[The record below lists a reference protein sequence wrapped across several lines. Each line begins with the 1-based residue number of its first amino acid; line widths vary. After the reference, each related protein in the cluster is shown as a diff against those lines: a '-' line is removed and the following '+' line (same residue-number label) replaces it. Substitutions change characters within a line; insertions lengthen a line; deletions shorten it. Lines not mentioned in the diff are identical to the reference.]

1 MSIQQSYSY
10 SSSSSSS
17 AGGGGGLSFGSSGS
31 TIRPREISIRKGGGG
46 GGMSISQ
53 TSMSRSGGG
62 GGGFGMGGGGG
73 GMSLKM
79 RVAALGGSGGGI
91 SGAVREVAS
100 NPTAVIAQRERE
112 KRDLQD
118 LNDRFASYIER
129 VRFLEADNKRLQSI
143 IDTLKVK
150 FEQLEVTLKE
160 MYEAELAA
168 ARKTIDET
176 TKAKAEVELRVARL
190 EEELADYRM
199 KYETEV
205 REHLIT
211 KERVPALEKGI
222 SERDAQIEF
231 LTKTVDA
238 QERELAKIKG
248 DLARCQMEL
257 RDAKTGADAEI
268 VARIELESIVQTKD
282 DEINFLKNM
291 YEEKIR
297 QLMDINFDS
306 EDWRTMF
313 SNELALALRDIRAEY
328 DAILESQKGADT
340 DSWYKAKFNE
350 MLATSQRSGSEL
362 TESKE
367 EVKRARAKYQELQM
381 EISRLRGENAQL
393 LERLAYLEAELDAL
407 NKSHALALDDAQAEI
422 EKLRAQL
429 AAQILELKELMDS
442 KLALDAEIATYRRL
456 LMGEESR
463 LREHAGGELQ
473 MSMGG
478 GGGGGGGYSMSM
490 SGGGGGGGGMYVQS
504 SSSSAS
510 ASAGGASQQV
520 MVTKSEVASKKTYQR
535 SSKGPV
541 AITECCP
548 DGEFVLLENKKGKD
562 QSLDG
567 FCVRRKVDFDADLVF
582 KFPAG
587 FVIPSGSTVKVWAD
601 VNNAVDNAPFQVVW
615 GGCRSWGVGSN
626 ILTTLVSPEGEDKS
640 THKQTTVTETA

>member
-1 MSIQQSYSY
+1 M
-10 SSSSSSS
+10 
-17 AGGGGGLSFGSSGS
+17 
-31 TIRPREISIRKGGGG
+31 
-46 GGMSISQ
+46 
-53 TSMSRSGGG
+53 GGG

-73 GMSLKM
+73 GGGGGMSLRM
-79 RVAALGGSGGGI
+79 AVAALGGSSGGGI

-100 NPTAVIAQRERE
+100 NPTAVIARRQED

-160 MYEAELAA
+160 MYEAELTA

-176 TKAKAEVELRVARL
+176 TKAKAEVELRCARL
-190 EEELADYRM
+190 EQELADFRM
-199 KYETEV
+199 KWENEV
-205 REHLIT
+205 KEHLIT

-248 DLARCQMEL
+248 DLARCQREL
-257 RDAKTGADAEI
+257 RDSKTGADAEI
-268 VARIELESIVQTKD
+268 VGRIELESIVQTKD

-328 DAILESQKGADT
+328 DAILESQKGADN

-350 MLATSQRSGSEL
+350 MLATSQRSGNEL
-362 TESKE
+362 VESKE

-393 LERLAYLEAELDAL
+393 LERVAMLEAELDAL

-473 MSMGG
+473 MSS
-478 GGGGGGGYSMSM
+478 GGGYGYG
-490 SGGGGGGGGMYVQS
+490 SGGGGGSGGMIVQS

-510 ASAGGASQQV
+510 ASAGGATQQV

-548 DGEFVLLENKKGKD
+548 DGDFILIENKKGKD

-567 FCVRRKVDFDADLVF
+567 FGIRRKVDGDADLFF

-587 FVIPSGSTVKVWAD
+587 FAIPSGSTVKIWAD
-601 VNNAVDNAPFQVVW
+601 VNDAINNPPFQIVW
-615 GGCRSWGVGSN
+615 QGTRSWGVGAN
-626 ILTTLVSPEGEDKS
+626 ILTTLVSPDGEDKS

>member
-1 MSIQQSYSY
+1 M
-10 SSSSSSS
+10 
-17 AGGGGGLSFGSSGS
+17 
-31 TIRPREISIRKGGGG
+31 
-46 GGMSISQ
+46 
-53 TSMSRSGGG
+53 

-73 GMSLKM
+73 GGGGGMSLRM
-79 RVAALGGSGGGI
+79 AVAALGGSSGGGI

-160 MYEAELAA
+160 MCEAELTA

-176 TKAKAEVELRVARL
+176 TKAKAEVELRCARL
-190 EEELADYRM
+190 EQELADFRM
-199 KYETEV
+199 KWENEV
-205 REHLIT
+205 KEHLIT

-231 LTKTVDA
+231 LT
-238 QERELAKIKG
+238 
-248 DLARCQMEL
+248 
-257 RDAKTGADAEI
+257 KTGADAEI

-362 TESKE
+362 VESKE

-393 LERLAYLEAELDAL
+393 LERVAMLEAELDAL
-407 NKSHALALDDAQAEI
+407 GKSHALALDAAQAEI

-429 AAQILELKELMDS
+429 AAQIMELKELMDS

-456 LMGEESR
+456 LMGEETR

-473 MSMGG
+473 MSGG
-478 GGGGGGGYSMSM
+478 GGGGGGFSMSA
-490 SGGGGGGGGMYVQS
+490 GGGGGGGMIMQS
-504 SSSSAS
+504 SSSSS
-510 ASAGGASQQV
+510 MASAGGASQQV

-548 DGEFVLLENKKGKD
+548 EGEFVLLENKKGKD

-567 FCVRRKVDFDADLVF
+567 FSIRRKVDADADLVF

-587 FVIPSGSTVKVWAD
+587 FSIPSGSTVKVWAD
-601 VNNAVDNAPFQVVW
+601 VADAVNNAPFQIVW
-615 GGCRSWGVGSN
+615 QGCRSWGIGSN
-626 ILTTLVSPEGEDKS
+626 ILTTLVSPEGDDKS
-640 THKQTTVTETA
+640 THKQSTVTETA

>member
-1 MSIQQSYSY
+1 MSVSYSIERT
-10 SSSSSSS
+10 SQ
-17 AGGGGGLSFGSSGS
+17 S
-31 TIRPREISIRKGGGG
+31 TIQPRAINIRK
-46 GGMSISQ
+46 SHQ
-53 TSMSRSGGG
+53 SMS
-62 GGGFGMGGGGG
+62 GGGGG

-79 RVAALGGSGGGI
+79 AVAALGGSGGSI
-91 SGAVREVAS
+91 SGAVREVAA

-112 KRDLQD
+112 KRDLQE

-143 IDTLKVK
+143 IDVLKVK
-150 FEQLEVTLKE
+150 FEKLEETLKE
-160 MYEAELAA
+160 MYEAELEQ

-176 TKAKAEVELRVARL
+176 TKAKAEVELKVARL
-190 EEELADYRM
+190 EEELADYKRR
-199 KYETEV
+199 YEDEA
-205 REHLIT
+205 REHALT
-211 KERVPALEKGI
+211 KANIPKLEKAI
-222 SERDAQIEF
+222 SERDAQIDF
-231 LTKTVDA
+231 LTKNVDA
-238 QERELAKIKG
+238 LERELARLKG
-248 DLARCQMEL
+248 EIARLQRDLS
-257 RDAKTGADAEI
+257 DAKTAADAEI
-268 VARIELESIVQTKD
+268 VARIELESMVQSKD

-350 MLATSQRSGSEL
+350 MLATSQRSGNEL
-362 TESKE
+362 VESKE

-393 LERLAYLEAELDAL
+393 LERVAMLEAELDAL

-463 LREHAGGELQ
+463 LREHSAGELQ

-478 GGGGGGGYSMSM
+478 GGGYGYS
-490 SGGGGGGGGMYVQS
+490 SGGGGGGMIVQS

-510 ASAGGASQQV
+510 ASAGGATQQV

-548 DGEFVLLENKKGKD
+548 DGDFILIENKKGKD

-567 FCVRRKVDFDADLVF
+567 FGIRRKVDGDADLFF
-582 KFPAG
+582 KFPVG
-587 FVIPSGSTVKVWAD
+587 FAIPSGSTVKIWAD
-601 VNNAVDNAPFQVVW
+601 VNDAINNPPFQIVW
-615 GGCRSWGVGSN
+615 QGTRSWGVGAN
-626 ILTTLVSPEGEDKS
+626 ILTTLVSPDGEDKS

>member
-1 MSIQQSYSY
+1 MSQSVSYSY
-10 SSSSSSS
+10 SSSSSNQ
-17 AGGGGGLSFGSSGS
+17 S
-31 TIRPREISIRKGGGG
+31 TIRPREISIRKGGMSYGAGGGGG

-53 TSMSRSGGG
+53 SSISRSGGG
-62 GGGFGMGGGGG
+62 GGMGGG

-79 RVAALGGSGGGI
+79 AVAALGGSGGGI

-112 KRDLQD
+112 KRDLQE

-143 IDTLKVK
+143 IDVLKVK

-160 MYEAELAA
+160 MYEAELVA

-190 EEELADYRM
+190 EEELADYKLRF
-199 KYETEV
+199 ETEV
-205 REHLIT
+205 KEHAYT
-211 KERVPALEKGI
+211 KERLPALEKAV
-222 SERDAQIEF
+222 SERDAQIEY

-238 QERELAKIKG
+238 LEHQLAKGKG

-268 VARIELESIVQTKD
+268 VARIELESMVQTKD

-297 QLMDINFDS
+297 QLMDLNFDS

-328 DAILESQKGADT
+328 DAILESQKGADN

-350 MLATSQRSGSEL
+350 MILTSKRSGDEL
-362 TESKE
+362 MESKE
-367 EVKRARAKYQELQM
+367 EVKRMRAKYAELTA
-381 EISRLRGENAQL
+381 EISRLRASEAAL
-393 LERLAYLEAELDAL
+393 LERVAALEAELDYAG
-407 NKSHALALDDAQAEI
+407 KSHAMALDDANAEI

-463 LREHAGGELQ
+463 LRETTASGG
-473 MSMGG
+473 SF
-478 GGGGGGGYSMSM
+478 SM
-490 SGGGGGGGGMYVQS
+490 SGGGGGSGGMMSGGGGGGMIVQQS
-504 SSSSAS
+504 SSSAM

-520 MVTKSEVASKKTYQR
+520 LVTKSEVASKKTYQR

-548 DGEFVLLENKKGKD
+548 EGEYVMIENKKGKE

-567 FCVRRKVDFDADLVF
+567 FAVRRKVDLEPALEF
-582 KFPAG
+582 KFPVG
-587 FVIPSGSTVKVWAD
+587 FVIPSGSSVKIWAA
-601 VNNAVDNAPFQVVW
+601 VANAVDNAPFQIVW
-615 GGCRSWGVGSN
+615 RGSTNWGVGSN
-626 ILTTLVSPEGEDKS
+626 VLTTLVSPDGEDKS
-640 THKQTTVTETA
+640 THKQTTVTESG

>member
-1 MSIQQSYSY
+1 MSYSVERTTQ
-10 SSSSSSS
+10 
-17 AGGGGGLSFGSSGS
+17 S
-31 TIRPREISIRKGGGG
+31 TIQPRNINLR
-46 GGMSISQ
+46 MA
-53 TSMSRSGGG
+53 
-62 GGGFGMGGGGG
+62 
-73 GMSLKM
+73 
-79 RVAALGGSGGGI
+79 VAALGGGGGGI

-100 NPTAVIAQRERE
+100 NPTAVIAQREKE
-112 KRDLQD
+112 KRDLQE

-150 FEQLEVTLKE
+150 FEQLKVTLKE
-160 MYEAELAA
+160 MYENELEQ

-176 TKAKAEVELRVARL
+176 TKAKAEVELKVARL

-199 KYETEV
+199 RYDTEV
-205 REHLIT
+205 KEHLIT

-248 DLARCQMEL
+248 DLARCQRDL

-328 DAILESQKGADT
+328 DAILEAQKGADN

-362 TESKE
+362 VESKE

-393 LERLAYLEAELDAL
+393 LERVAMLEAELDAL
-407 NKSHALALDDAQAEI
+407 GKSHALALDDAQAEI

-429 AAQILELKELMDS
+429 AAQIMELKELMDS

-456 LMGEESR
+456 LMGEETR
-463 LREHAGGELQ
+463 LREHLAGGGAA
-473 MSMGG
+473 GG
-478 GGGGGGGYSMSM
+478 GGGGFSMSA
-490 SGGGGGGGGMYVQS
+490 GGGGGGGGMIMQS
-504 SSSSAS
+504 SSSSS
-510 ASAGGASQQV
+510 MASAGGASQQV

-548 DGEFVLLENKKGKD
+548 EGEFVLLENKKGKD

-567 FCVRRKVDFDADLVF
+567 FSIRRKVDADADLVF

-601 VNNAVDNAPFQVVW
+601 VADAVNNAPFQIVW
-615 GGCRSWGVGSN
+615 QGCRSWGIGSN
-626 ILTTLVSPEGEDKS
+626 ILTTLVSPEGDAKS
-640 THKQTTVTETA
+640 THKQSTVTETA

>member
-1 MSIQQSYSY
+1 MSISI
-10 SSSSSSS
+10 SSSS
-17 AGGGGGLSFGSSGS
+17 
-31 TIRPREISIRKGGGG
+31 I
-46 GGMSISQ
+46 
-53 TSMSRSGGG
+53 SRSGGG
-62 GGGFGMGGGGG
+62 GMGGGGGGGGG
-73 GMSLKM
+73 GMSLRM
-79 RVAALGGSGGGI
+79 AVAALGGSSGGGI

-112 KRDLQD
+112 KRDLQE

-160 MYEAELAA
+160 MYENELEQ

-176 TKAKAEVELRVARL
+176 TKAKAEVELKVARL

-199 KYETEV
+199 RYDTEV
-205 REHLIT
+205 KEHLIT

-248 DLARCQMEL
+248 DLARCQREL
-257 RDAKTGADAEI
+257 RDSKTGADAEI
-268 VARIELESIVQTKD
+268 VGRIELESIVQTKD

-350 MLATSQRSGSEL
+350 MLATSQRSGNEL
-362 TESKE
+362 VESKE

-393 LERLAYLEAELDAL
+393 LERVAMLEAELDAL

-456 LMGEESR
+456 LMGEETR

-473 MSMGG
+473 MS
-478 GGGGGGGYSMSM
+478 
-490 SGGGGGGGGMYVQS
+490 GGGGGGMIMQS
-504 SSSSAS
+504 SSSSS
-510 ASAGGASQQV
+510 MASAGGASQQV

-548 DGEFVLLENKKGKD
+548 EGEFVLLENKKGKD

-567 FCVRRKVDFDADLVF
+567 FAVRRKVDFDADLVF

-601 VNNAVDNAPFQVVW
+601 VNNAVNNAPFQIVW
-615 GGCRSWGVGSN
+615 SGAKSWGVGSN
-626 ILTTLVSPEGEDKS
+626 IVTTLVSPDGEDKS
-640 THKQTTVTETA
+640 THKQTTVTESA

>member
-1 MSIQQSYSY
+1 M
-10 SSSSSSS
+10 
-17 AGGGGGLSFGSSGS
+17 GGGG
-31 TIRPREISIRKGGGG
+31 
-46 GGMSISQ
+46 
-53 TSMSRSGGG
+53 
-62 GGGFGMGGGGG
+62 GGGGG
-73 GMSLKM
+73 GMSLRM
-79 RVAALGGSGGGI
+79 AVAALGGSSGGSI
-91 SGAVREVAS
+91 SGAVREVAA

-112 KRDLQD
+112 KRDLQE

-160 MYEAELAA
+160 MYEAELTA

-176 TKAKAEVELRVARL
+176 TKAKAEVELRCARL
-190 EEELADYRM
+190 EQELADFRM
-199 KYETEV
+199 KWENEV
-205 REHLIT
+205 KEHLIT

-248 DLARCQMEL
+248 DLARCQREL
-257 RDAKTGADAEI
+257 RDSKTGADAEI
-268 VARIELESIVQTKD
+268 VGRIELESIVQTKD

-328 DAILESQKGADT
+328 DAILESQKGADN

-350 MLATSQRSGSEL
+350 MLATSQRSGNEL
-362 TESKE
+362 VESKE

-393 LERLAYLEAELDAL
+393 LERVAMLEAELDAL

-456 LMGEESR
+456 LMGEETR

-473 MSMGG
+473 MSS
-478 GGGGGGGYSMSM
+478 GGGGGGYSMSN
-490 SGGGGGGGGMYVQS
+490 GGGGGGMIVQS
-504 SSSSAS
+504 SSSSAM

-541 AITECCP
+541 AITECDP
-548 DGEFVLLENKKGKD
+548 EGEFILLENKKGKD
-562 QSLDG
+562 MSLDG
-567 FCVRRKVDFDADLVF
+567 FGIRRKVDHDADLNF
-582 KFPAG
+582 MFPSG
-587 FVIPSGSTVKVWAD
+587 FAIPSGSSVKVWAD
-601 VNNAVDNAPFQVVW
+601 VNNAVDQAPFQIVW
-615 GGCRSWGVGSN
+615 RGARSWGAGSN
-626 ILTTLVSPEGEDKS
+626 ILTTLVSPDGEDKS
-640 THKQTTVTETA
+640 THKQTTITESG

>member
-1 MSIQQSYSY
+1 
-10 SSSSSSS
+10 
-17 AGGGGGLSFGSSGS
+17 
-31 TIRPREISIRKGGGG
+31 
-46 GGMSISQ
+46 
-53 TSMSRSGGG
+53 
-62 GGGFGMGGGGG
+62 
-73 GMSLKM
+73 M
-79 RVAALGGSGGGI
+79 RY
-91 SGAVREVAS
+91 
-100 NPTAVIAQRERE
+100 
-112 KRDLQD
+112 D
-118 LNDRFASYIER
+118 
-129 VRFLEADNKRLQSI
+129 
-143 IDTLKVK
+143 
-150 FEQLEVTLKE
+150 
-160 MYEAELAA
+160 
-168 ARKTIDET
+168 
-176 TKAKAEVELRVARL
+176 
-190 EEELADYRM
+190 
-199 KYETEV
+199 TEV
-205 REHLIT
+205 KEHLIT

-248 DLARCQMEL
+248 DLARTQRDL

-350 MLATSQRSGSEL
+350 MLATSQRSGNEL
-362 TESKE
+362 VESKE

-393 LERLAYLEAELDAL
+393 LERVAMLEAELDAL

-456 LMGEESR
+456 LMGEETR

-478 GGGGGGGYSMSM
+478 GGGGGGMFM
-490 SGGGGGGGGMYVQS
+490 QS
-504 SSSSAS
+504 SSSSAM

-535 SSKGPV
+535 SSK
-541 AITECCP
+541 
-548 DGEFVLLENKKGKD
+548 
-562 QSLDG
+562 
-567 FCVRRKVDFDADLVF
+567 
-582 KFPAG
+582 
-587 FVIPSGSTVKVWAD
+587 
-601 VNNAVDNAPFQVVW
+601 
-615 GGCRSWGVGSN
+615 
-626 ILTTLVSPEGEDKS
+626 
-640 THKQTTVTETA
+640 

>member
-1 MSIQQSYSY
+1 MASQSYSY
-10 SSSSSSS
+10 SSSSSSQ
-17 AGGGGGLSFGSSGS
+17 S

-46 GGMSISQ
+46 GGGMSITQS
-53 TSMSRSGGG
+53 SMSRSGGG

-73 GMSLKM
+73 GGGGMSLRM
-79 RVAALGGSGGGI
+79 AVAALGGGGGGI

-100 NPTAVIAQRERE
+100 NPTAVIAQREKE
-112 KRDLQD
+112 KRDLQE

-160 MYEAELAA
+160 MYENELEQ

-176 TKAKAEVELRVARL
+176 TKAKAEVELKVARL

-199 KYETEV
+199 RYDTEV
-205 REHLIT
+205 KEHLIT

-248 DLARCQMEL
+248 DLARCQRDL

-362 TESKE
+362 VESKE

-393 LERLAYLEAELDAL
+393 LERVAMLEAELDAL
-407 NKSHALALDDAQAEI
+407 GKSHALALDDAQAEI

-429 AAQILELKELMDS
+429 AAQIMELKELMDS

-456 LMGEESR
+456 LMGEETR

-473 MSMGG
+473 MSGG
-478 GGGGGGGYSMSM
+478 GGGGGGFSMSA
-490 SGGGGGGGGMYVQS
+490 GGGGGGGGMIMQS
-504 SSSSAS
+504 SSSSS
-510 ASAGGASQQV
+510 MASAGGASQQV

-548 DGEFVLLENKKGKD
+548 EGEFVLLENKKGKD

-567 FCVRRKVDFDADLVF
+567 FSIRRKVDADADLVF

-587 FVIPSGSTVKVWAD
+587 FSIPSGSTVKVWAD
-601 VNNAVDNAPFQVVW
+601 VADAVNNAPFQIVW
-615 GGCRSWGVGSN
+615 QGCRSWGIGSN
-626 ILTTLVSPEGEDKS
+626 ILTTLVSPEGDDKS
-640 THKQTTVTETA
+640 THKQSTVTETA

>member
-1 MSIQQSYSY
+1 M
-10 SSSSSSS
+10 
-17 AGGGGGLSFGSSGS
+17 GGG
-31 TIRPREISIRKGGGG
+31 
-46 GGMSISQ
+46 
-53 TSMSRSGGG
+53 
-62 GGGFGMGGGGG
+62 GGGGG
-73 GMSLKM
+73 GMSLRM
-79 RVAALGGSGGGI
+79 AVAALGGGGGAI

-100 NPTAVIAQRERE
+100 NPTAVIAQREKE
-112 KRDLQD
+112 KRDLQE

-143 IDTLKVK
+143 IDVLKVK
-150 FEQLEVTLKE
+150 FEKLEETLKE
-160 MYEAELAA
+160 MYEAELEQ

-176 TKAKAEVELRVARL
+176 TKAKAEVELKVARL

-199 KYETEV
+199 RYDTEV
-205 REHLIT
+205 KEHLIT

-248 DLARCQMEL
+248 DLARCQRDL

-350 MLATSQRSGSEL
+350 MLATSQRSGNEL
-362 TESKE
+362 VESKE

-393 LERLAYLEAELDAL
+393 LERVAMLEAELDAL
-407 NKSHALALDDAQAEI
+407 GKSHALALDDAQAEI

-429 AAQILELKELMDS
+429 AAQIMELKELMDS

-456 LMGEESR
+456 LMGEETR
-463 LREHAGGELQ
+463 LREHAGGEFQ

-478 GGGGGGGYSMSM
+478 GGGMVM
-490 SGGGGGGGGMYVQS
+490 QS
-504 SSSSAS
+504 SSSSAM

-548 DGEFVLLENKKGKD
+548 EGEFVLLENKKGKD

-567 FCVRRKVDFDADLVF
+567 FFIRRKVDADADLVF

-587 FVIPSGSTVKVWAD
+587 FSIPSGSTVKVWAD
-601 VNNAVDNAPFQVVW
+601 VADAVNNAPFQIVW
-615 GGCRSWGVGSN
+615 QGCRSWGIGSN
-626 ILTTLVSPEGEDKS
+626 ILTTLVSPEGDDKS
-640 THKQTTVTETA
+640 THKQSTVTETA

>member
-1 MSIQQSYSY
+1 MSVSQSYSY
-10 SSSSSSS
+10 STSS
-17 AGGGGGLSFGSSGS
+17 SSGS
-31 TIRPREISIRKGGGG
+31 TIRPREISIRKGGMGG
-46 GGMSISQ
+46 GGGSMSIS
-53 TSMSRSGGG
+53 SSSISRSGGG

-73 GMSLKM
+73 GGGMSLRM
-79 RVAALGGSGGGI
+79 AVAALGGSGGGI

-100 NPTAVIAQRERE
+100 NPTAVIAQREKE
-112 KRDLQD
+112 KRDLQE

-160 MYEAELAA
+160 MYENELAA

-190 EEELADYRM
+190 EEELADYRT
-199 KYETEV
+199 KYENEV
-205 REHLIT
+205 KEHLIT

-248 DLARCQMEL
+248 DLARCQRDL

-328 DAILESQKGADT
+328 DAILESQKGADN

-362 TESKE
+362 VESKE

-393 LERLAYLEAELDAL
+393 LERVAMLEAELDAL
-407 NKSHALALDDAQAEI
+407 GKSHSLALDDAQAEI

-456 LMGEESR
+456 LMGEETR
-463 LREHAGGELQ
+463 LREHAGGDLQ
-473 MSMGG
+473 MSGGGGGYGMSMGG
-478 GGGGGGGYSMSM
+478 GGGGMI
-490 SGGGGGGGGMYVQS
+490 VQS
-504 SSSSAS
+504 SSSSAM

-562 QSLDG
+562 QNLEG
-567 FCVRRKVDFDADLVF
+567 FGIRRKVDLDNDIFF
-582 KFPAG
+582 KFPVG
-587 FVIPSGSTVKVWAD
+587 FVIPSGSTVKVWSD
-601 VNNAVDNAPFQVVW
+601 VNNAVDNAPFQIVW
-615 GGCRSWGVGSN
+615 RGTRSWGVGSN
-626 ILTTLVSPEGEDKS
+626 ILTTLVSPDGEDKS
-640 THKQTTVTETA
+640 THKQTTVTESA

>member
-1 MSIQQSYSY
+1 M
-10 SSSSSSS
+10 
-17 AGGGGGLSFGSSGS
+17 
-31 TIRPREISIRKGGGG
+31 
-46 GGMSISQ
+46 
-53 TSMSRSGGG
+53 GGG

-73 GMSLKM
+73 GGGGGMSLRM
-79 RVAALGGSGGGI
+79 AVAALGGSSGGGI

-160 MYEAELAA
+160 MYEAELTA

-176 TKAKAEVELRVARL
+176 TKAKAEVELRCARL
-190 EEELADYRM
+190 EQELADFRM
-199 KYETEV
+199 KWENEV
-205 REHLIT
+205 KEHLIT

-248 DLARCQMEL
+248 DLARCQREL
-257 RDAKTGADAEI
+257 RDSKTGADAEI
-268 VARIELESIVQTKD
+268 VGRIELESIVQTKD

-350 MLATSQRSGSEL
+350 MLATSQRSGNEL
-362 TESKE
+362 VESKE

-381 EISRLRGENAQL
+381 EISRLRGENARL
-393 LERLAYLEAELDAL
+393 LERVAMLEAELDAL

-463 LREHAGGELQ
+463 LREHSGGELQ
-473 MSMGG
+473 MS
-478 GGGGGGGYSMSM
+478 GGGGGYGMSM
-490 SGGGGGGGGMYVQS
+490 SAGGGGGGGMYVQS
-504 SSSSAS
+504 SSSSAM

-548 DGEFVLLENKKGKD
+548 EGEFVLLENKKGKD

-567 FCVRRKVDFDADLVF
+567 FGIRRKVDSEADLVF
-582 KFPAG
+582 KFPVG
-587 FVIPSGSTVKVWAD
+587 FVIPSGSSVKVWAD
-601 VNNAVDNAPFQVVW
+601 VNNAVDNAPFQIVW
-615 GGCRSWGVGSN
+615 RGARSWGVGSN

-640 THKQTTVTETA
+640 THKQTTVTESA

>member
-1 MSIQQSYSY
+1 MSYG
-10 SSSSSSS
+10 
-17 AGGGGGLSFGSSGS
+17 AA
-31 TIRPREISIRKGGGG
+31 GGG

-53 TSMSRSGGG
+53 SSISRSG
-62 GGGFGMGGGGG
+62 GGGGG

-79 RVAALGGSGGGI
+79 AVAALGGGGGGI

-112 KRDLQD
+112 KRDLQE

-160 MYEAELAA
+160 MYEAELVA

-176 TKAKAEVELRVARL
+176 TKAKAEVELRVVRL
-190 EEELADYRM
+190 EEELADYKRR
-199 KYETEV
+199 YETEAK
-205 REHLIT
+205 EHAYT
-211 KERVPALEKGI
+211 KERLPALEKAL
-222 SERDAQIEF
+222 SERDAQIEY
-231 LTKTVDA
+231 LTKSVDA
-238 QERELAKIKG
+238 LEHQLAKAKG
-248 DLARCQMEL
+248 DLARCQIEL
-257 RDAKTGADAEI
+257 RDSKTAADAEI
-268 VARIELESIVQTKD
+268 VARIELESMVQTKD

-297 QLMDINFDS
+297 QLMDLNFDS

-328 DAILESQKGADT
+328 DAILESQKGADN
-340 DSWYKAKFNE
+340 DGWYKAKFNE
-350 MLATSQRSGSEL
+350 MLTTSQRSSSEL
-362 TESKE
+362 MESKE
-367 EVKRARAKYQELQM
+367 EVKRARAKYAELQA
-381 EISRLRGENAQL
+381 EISRLRADNAQL
-393 LERLAYLEAELDAL
+393 LERVAALESELDYL
-407 NKSHALALDDAQAEI
+407 GKSHAMTIDDLNAEV

-463 LREHAGGELQ
+463 LREGFAAGG
-473 MSMGG
+473 SMAA
-478 GGGGGGGYSMSM
+478 
-490 SGGGGGGGGMYVQS
+490 GGGGGGMIMQS
-504 SSSSAS
+504 SSSSAM
-510 ASAGGASQQV
+510 ASAGGATQQV

-548 DGEFVLLENKKGKD
+548 DGEYVMIENKKGKE
-562 QSLDG
+562 QNLDG
-567 FCVRRKVDFDADLVF
+567 FSIRRKVDAAAPLEFR
-582 KFPAG
+582 FPAG
-587 FVIPSGSTVKVWAD
+587 FIIPSGSTIKIWANVAAA
-601 VNNAVDNAPFQVVW
+601 VNNPPFQIVW
-615 GGCRSWGVGSN
+615 QGSHSWGAGSN
-626 ILTTLVSPEGEDKS
+626 VLTTLVSPDGEDKS
-640 THKQTTVTETA
+640 THKQTTVTESG

>member
-1 MSIQQSYSY
+1 MASQSYSY
-10 SSSSSSS
+10 SSSSSSQ
-17 AGGGGGLSFGSSGS
+17 S

-46 GGMSISQ
+46 GGGMSITQS
-53 TSMSRSGGG
+53 SISRSGGG

-73 GMSLKM
+73 GGGGMSLRM
-79 RVAALGGSGGGI
+79 AVAALGGGGGI

-100 NPTAVIAQRERE
+100 NPTAVIAQREKE
-112 KRDLQD
+112 KRDLQE

-160 MYEAELAA
+160 MYENELEQ

-176 TKAKAEVELRVARL
+176 TKAKAEVELKVARL

-199 KYETEV
+199 RYDTEV
-205 REHLIT
+205 KEHLIT

-248 DLARCQMEL
+248 DLARCQRDL

-362 TESKE
+362 VESKE

-393 LERLAYLEAELDAL
+393 LERVAMLEAELDAL
-407 NKSHALALDDAQAEI
+407 GKSHALALDDAQAEI

-429 AAQILELKELMDS
+429 AAQIMELKELMDS

-456 LMGEESR
+456 LMGEETR
-463 LREHAGGELQ
+463 LREHVGGELQ
-473 MSMGG
+473 
-478 GGGGGGGYSMSM
+478 M
-490 SGGGGGGGGMYVQS
+490 SGGGGGGGGFSMSAGGGGGGGMIMQS
-504 SSSSAS
+504 SSSSS
-510 ASAGGASQQV
+510 MASAGGASQQV

-548 DGEFVLLENKKGKD
+548 EGEFVLLENKKGKD

-567 FCVRRKVDFDADLVF
+567 FSIRRKVDADADLVF

-587 FVIPSGSTVKVWAD
+587 FSIPSGSTVKVWAD
-601 VNNAVDNAPFQVVW
+601 VADAVNNAPFQIVW
-615 GGCRSWGVGSN
+615 QGCRSWGIGSN
-626 ILTTLVSPEGEDKS
+626 ILTTLVSPEGDDKS
-640 THKQTTVTETA
+640 THKQSTVTETA

>member
-1 MSIQQSYSY
+1 MASQSYSY
-10 SSSSSSS
+10 SSSSSSQ
-17 AGGGGGLSFGSSGS
+17 S

-46 GGMSISQ
+46 GGGMSITQS
-53 TSMSRSGGG
+53 SISRSGGG

-73 GMSLKM
+73 GGGGMSLRM
-79 RVAALGGSGGGI
+79 AVAALGGGGGI

-100 NPTAVIAQRERE
+100 NPTAVIAQREKE
-112 KRDLQD
+112 KRDLQE

-160 MYEAELAA
+160 MYENELEQ

-176 TKAKAEVELRVARL
+176 TKAKAEVELKVARL

-199 KYETEV
+199 RYDTEV
-205 REHLIT
+205 KEHLIT

-248 DLARCQMEL
+248 DLARCQRDL

-362 TESKE
+362 VESKE

-393 LERLAYLEAELDAL
+393 LERVAMLEAELDAL
-407 NKSHALALDDAQAEI
+407 GKSHALALDDAQAEI

-429 AAQILELKELMDS
+429 AAQIMELKELMDS

-456 LMGEESR
+456 LMGEETR
-463 LREHAGGELQ
+463 LREHVGGELQ
-473 MSMGG
+473 
-478 GGGGGGGYSMSM
+478 M
-490 SGGGGGGGGMYVQS
+490 SGGGGGGGGFSMSAGGGGGGGGMIMQS
-504 SSSSAS
+504 SSSSS
-510 ASAGGASQQV
+510 MASAGGASQQV

-548 DGEFVLLENKKGKD
+548 EGEFVLLENKKGKD

-567 FCVRRKVDFDADLVF
+567 FSIRRKVDADADLVF

-587 FVIPSGSTVKVWAD
+587 FSIPSGSTVKVWAD
-601 VNNAVDNAPFQVVW
+601 VADAVNNAPFQIVW
-615 GGCRSWGVGSN
+615 QGCRSWGIGSN
-626 ILTTLVSPEGEDKS
+626 ILTTLVSPEGDDKS
-640 THKQTTVTETA
+640 THKQSTVTETA

>member
-1 MSIQQSYSY
+1 MSSSQSYSY
-10 SSSSSSS
+10 SSSSSNK
-17 AGGGGGLSFGSSGS
+17 S
-31 TIRPREISIRKGGGG
+31 TVRPREISIRKGGYGGGMGG
-46 GGMSISQ
+46 GGGGSMSISQ
-53 TSMSRSGGG
+53 SSISRSGGG
-62 GGGFGMGGGGG
+62 GGGLAMGGGGGG
-73 GMSLKM
+73 GMSLRM
-79 RVAALGGSGGGI
+79 AVAALGGGGGSI

-100 NPTAVIAQRERE
+100 NPTAVIAQREKE
-112 KRDLQD
+112 KRDLQE

-160 MYEAELAA
+160 MYEAELTA

-190 EEELADYRM
+190 EEELADYRN
-199 KYETEV
+199 KYENEV

-248 DLARCQMEL
+248 DLARCQRDL
-257 RDAKTGADAEI
+257 RDAKTSADAEI

-350 MLATSQRSGSEL
+350 MLATSQRSGNEL
-362 TESKE
+362 VESKE
-367 EVKRARAKYQELQM
+367 EVKRSRAKYQELQM

-393 LERLAYLEAELDAL
+393 LERVAMLEAELDGL

-456 LMGEESR
+456 LMGEETR

-478 GGGGGGGYSMSM
+478 GGGGGGYGISM
-490 SGGGGGGGGMYVQS
+490 SGGGGGGGGMIVQS

-548 DGEFVLLENKKGKD
+548 DGDFILIENKKGKD

-567 FCVRRKVDFDADLVF
+567 FGIRRIVDGDADISF

-587 FVIPSGSTVKVWAD
+587 FAIPGGSTVKIWAD
-601 VNNAVDNAPFQVVW
+601 VADAVDNPPFQLVW
-615 GGCRSWGVGSN
+615 SGTASWGVGSN
-626 ILTTLVSPEGEDKS
+626 ILTTLVSPDGEDKS
-640 THKQTTVTETA
+640 THKQTTVTESA

>member
-1 MSIQQSYSY
+1 MASQSYSY
-10 SSSSSSS
+10 SSSSSSQ
-17 AGGGGGLSFGSSGS
+17 S

-46 GGMSISQ
+46 GGGMSITQS
-53 TSMSRSGGG
+53 SISRSGGG

-73 GMSLKM
+73 GGGGMSLRM
-79 RVAALGGSGGGI
+79 AVAALGGGGGI

-100 NPTAVIAQRERE
+100 NPTAVIAQREKE
-112 KRDLQD
+112 KRDLQE

-160 MYEAELAA
+160 MYENELEQ

-176 TKAKAEVELRVARL
+176 TKAKAEVELKVARL

-199 KYETEV
+199 RYDTEV
-205 REHLIT
+205 KEHLIT

-248 DLARCQMEL
+248 DLARCQRDL

-362 TESKE
+362 VESKE

-393 LERLAYLEAELDAL
+393 LERVAMLEAELDAL
-407 NKSHALALDDAQAEI
+407 GKSHALALDDAQAEI

-429 AAQILELKELMDS
+429 AAQIMELKELMDS

-456 LMGEESR
+456 LMGEETR
-463 LREHAGGELQ
+463 LREHVGGELQ
-473 MSMGG
+473 
-478 GGGGGGGYSMSM
+478 M
-490 SGGGGGGGGMYVQS
+490 SGGGGGGGFSMSAGGGGGGGGMIMQS
-504 SSSSAS
+504 SSSSS
-510 ASAGGASQQV
+510 MASAGGASQQV

-548 DGEFVLLENKKGKD
+548 EGEFVLLENKKGKD

-567 FCVRRKVDFDADLVF
+567 FSIRRKVDADADLVF

-587 FVIPSGSTVKVWAD
+587 FSIPSGSTVKVWAD
-601 VNNAVDNAPFQVVW
+601 VADAVNNAPFQIVW
-615 GGCRSWGVGSN
+615 QGCRSWGIGSN
-626 ILTTLVSPEGEDKS
+626 ILTTLVSPEGDDKS
-640 THKQTTVTETA
+640 THKQSTVTETA

>member
-1 MSIQQSYSY
+1 M
-10 SSSSSSS
+10 
-17 AGGGGGLSFGSSGS
+17 
-31 TIRPREISIRKGGGG
+31 
-46 GGMSISQ
+46 
-53 TSMSRSGGG
+53 

-73 GMSLKM
+73 GGGGGMSLRM
-79 RVAALGGSGGGI
+79 AVAALGGSSGGGI

-112 KRDLQD
+112 KRDLQE
-118 LNDRFASYIER
+118 LNDRFSSYIER

-160 MYEAELAA
+160 MYEAELTA

-176 TKAKAEVELRVARL
+176 TKAKAEVELRCARL
-190 EEELADYRM
+190 EQELADFRM
-199 KYETEV
+199 KWENEV
-205 REHLIT
+205 KEHLIT

-248 DLARCQMEL
+248 DLARCQREL
-257 RDAKTGADAEI
+257 RDSKTGADAEI
-268 VARIELESIVQTKD
+268 VGRIELESIVQTKD

-328 DAILESQKGADT
+328 DAILETQKGADT

-350 MLATSQRSGSEL
+350 MLATSQRSGNEL
-362 TESKE
+362 VESKE

-393 LERLAYLEAELDAL
+393 LERVAMLEAELDGL

-442 KLALDAEIATYRRL
+442 KLALDAEIAPYRRL
-456 LMGEESR
+456 LMGEETR

-473 MSMGG
+473 MSS

-490 SGGGGGGGGMYVQS
+490 SSGGGGGGGMGMSAGGGGGGGMSMSAGGGGMSMSAGGGGGGMSMSNGGGGGGMIVQS
-504 SSSSAS
+504 SSSSAM

-520 MVTKSEVASKKTYQR
+520 MVTKSEVANKKTYQR

-541 AITECCP
+541 AITECDP
-548 DGEFVLLENKKGKD
+548 EGEFILLENKKGKD
-562 QSLDG
+562 QNLDG
-567 FCVRRKVDFDADLVF
+567 FSIRRKVDADADLVF

-587 FVIPSGSTVKVWAD
+587 FSIPSGSTVKVWAD
-601 VNNAVDNAPFQVVW
+601 VADAVNNAPFQIVW
-615 GGCRSWGVGSN
+615 RGARSWGAGSN
-626 ILTTLVSPEGEDKS
+626 ILTTLVSPDGEDKS
-640 THKQTTVTETA
+640 THKQTTITESG